1 MVEDPNA
8 FVLLRSWLVIRMDGR
23 LIGSGVVSV
32 GLSAFQIFS
41 ISAFI

>member
-1 MVEDPNA
+1 MIEDPNA

-32 GLSAFQIFS
+32 GLSAFQHFRFS
-41 ISAFI
+41 AII